1 MSTTAMESLE
11 IVIDERTLGSTELV
25 PRPAAPLGTASAI
38 VAPGFRPAD
47 IRYVALGTVVR
58 KLLAYVELTK
68 PKISLMV
75 LVTVAVA
82 MLVGSWGSPSAWLV
96 VNTVLGTA
104 LVAASAS
111 AVNQRLERD
120 TDALMPRTA
129 ARPLPSGRVGNG
141 EAVAFGAIT
150 LAVGMAD
157 LAIAANPLAAALG
170 ALTWIVYVP
179 IYTPLKRRT
188 PFNTVVGAV
197 AGALPTLIGWAA
209 VRGSFSIS
217 AAGGGI
223 AAATLFLIVYLW
235 QFPHFMAIAWIYR
248 REYSAAGLQMLT
260 VVDPSGCRAGSQSV
274 MAALALLPVSLIPV
288 VQHHA
293 GMAYFAA
300 TTMLGLTYLVGSV
313 AFCLRRDELS
323 ARRLLR
329 ASLIYLPILLA
340 LFVLVP

>member
-1 MSTTAMESLE
+1 MSMTALNSLE
-11 IVIDERTLGSTELV
+11 AVIDERALARGELTPAAIAGSTV
-25 PRPAAPLGTASAI
+25 VAPLHPVVVSPLRTGAI
-38 VAPGFRPAD
+38 AQ
-47 IRYVALGTVVR
+47 

-75 LVTVAVA
+75 LITVAVA
-82 MLVGSWGSPSAWLV
+82 MFVGSWGAPSLWLV
-96 VNTVLGTA
+96 LHTLLGTA

-120 TDALMPRTA
+120 TDSLMPRTA
-129 ARPLPSGRVGNG
+129 GRPLPSGRVGNA
-141 EAVAFGAIT
+141 EALVFAAVT
-150 LAVGMAD
+150 LAIG
-157 LAIAANPLAAALG
+157 LAYLAVAANPLAAALG
-170 ALTWIVYVP
+170 ALTWIVYAP

-217 AAGGGI
+217 AAGGGV

-248 REYSAAGLQMLT
+248 REYAAAGLQMLT
-260 VVDPSGCRAGSQSV
+260 VVDPSGYRAGSQAV
-274 MAALALLPVSLIPV
+274 MAALALLPVSLVPV
-288 VQHHA
+288 VERHV
-293 GMAYFAA
+293 GGPYFALSA
-300 TTMLGLTYLVGSV
+300 VLGLAYLACSV
-313 AFCLRRDELS
+313 LFCLHRDDAA

>member
-1 MSTTAMESLE
+1 MSITAIESLE
-11 IVIDERTLGSTELV
+11 SVIDEQTLV
-25 PRPAAPLGTASAI
+25 RAPASAAGVRAAV
-38 VAPGFRPAD
+38 VAPGLRAD
-47 IRYVALGTVVR
+47 GIRHAAQGAIAR

-82 MLVGSWGSPSAWLV
+82 MFVASWGSPSAWLV
-96 VNTVLGTA
+96 LNTVLGTA

-111 AVNQRLERD
+111 AINQRLERA
-120 TDALMPRTA
+120 TDALMRRTA
-129 ARPLPSGRVGNG
+129 ERPLPSGRVGNG
-141 EAVAFGAIT
+141 EAIMFGAV
-150 LAVGMAD
+150 A
-157 LAIAANPLAAALG
+157 LAIGLAYLAMAANPLSAAFG
-170 ALTWIVYVP
+170 ALTWIIYVP

-217 AAGGGI
+217 PAGGGI
-223 AAATLFLIVYLW
+223 AAATLFLVVYLW

-248 REYSAAGLQMLT
+248 REYATAGLRMLT

-274 MAALALLPVSLIPV
+274 MAALALVPVSLVPV

-293 GMAYFAA
+293 GISYFAA
-300 TTMLGLTYLVGSV
+300 ATILGLAYLTCSI
-313 AFCLRRDELS
+313 AFCLRRDDVA

-329 ASLIYLPILLA
+329 ASLIYLPFLLA
-340 LFVLVP
+340 LFVLVS

>member
-1 MSTTAMESLE
+1 MSSTAIERVE
-11 IVIDERTLGSTELV
+11 AVIEEQ
-25 PRPAAPLGTASAI
+25 PLIRGDLLSARATI
-38 VAPGFRPAD
+38 VAPGFRPNEFQH
-47 IRYVALGTVVR
+47 VAIGAIAR
-58 KLLAYVELTK
+58 KLRAYIELTK

-82 MLVGSWGSPSAWLV
+82 MFVGSWGSPSAWLV

-104 LVAASAS
+104 LIAASAS
-111 AVNQRLERD
+111 AINQRLERD

-129 ARPLPSGRVGNG
+129 GRPLPSGRVGNG
-141 EAVAFGAIT
+141 EAMGFGAIT
-150 LAVGMAD
+150 LATG
-157 LAIAANPLAAALG
+157 LAYLAVAANPLAAALG

-248 REYSAAGLQMLT
+248 RQYGTAGLQMLT
-260 VVDPSGCRAGSQSV
+260 VVDPSGCRAGSQAV

-293 GMAYFAA
+293 GPAYFAA
-300 TTMLGLTYLVGSV
+300 ATMLGLAYLDGSV
-313 AFCLRRDELS
+313 AFCLRRDDLS